1 MRRPAPAG
9 RRSGGTSPP
18 RASAPRTRRSPAARG
33 APADTP
39 RAPRAAGRTAPS
51 ADRDRLMPGRH
62 LRVETQSRHLWLER
76 GLRRRISVDEIDL
89 RWHAGVARTPALD
102 EPAEPGEELG
112 LVGVGREPVERPD
125 RGAVANDLAVD
136 PRGLHAGEQVRAER
150 PLALVADEQDR
161 GGRVVQE
168 VFRVPDG

>member
-62 LRVETQSRHLWLER
+62 LRVETERRDLRLER
-76 GLRRRISVDEIDL
+76 GRRRRVAVDEIAL
-89 RWHAGVARTPALD
+89 RWHARIARSPPLD
-102 EPAEPGEELG
+102 EPAEPREELG

-125 RGAVANDLAVD
+125 RGPV
-136 PRGLHAGEQVRAER
+136 
-150 PLALVADEQDR
+150 
-161 GGRVVQE
+161 
-168 VFRVPDG
+168 